1 MGKRIISAAVAV
13 CLLFGSAAALPH
25 SMVVSQTA
33 ISSQAAAS
41 QNDFG
46 YLIVNDEVDGKGA
59 KITSYTGTDKII
71 TIPQKLGG

>member
-46 YLIVNDEVDGKGA
+46 YLIVND
-59 KITSYTGTDKII
+59 
-71 TIPQKLGG
+71 